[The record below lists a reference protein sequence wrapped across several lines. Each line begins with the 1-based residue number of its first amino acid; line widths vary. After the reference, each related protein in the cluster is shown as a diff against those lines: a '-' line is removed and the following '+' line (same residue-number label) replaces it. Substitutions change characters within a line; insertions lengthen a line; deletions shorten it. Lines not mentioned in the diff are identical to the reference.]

1 MKSNAAVRKRQFT
14 LIELLVVIAIIAI
27 LAGMLLPA
35 LNQAREKARGTT
47 CVGNLKQL
55 ALIKHMYADSNNGFL
70 PGPNN
75 GGAPFYSTWLS
86 ILFSTK
92 HISSRN
98 NKTEYLHH
106 DDAGVNK
113 MLDCPSTTTSDP
125 GWRYPQNVTSSDYS
139 INWYGSNNNGTNSGA
154 HCLKKVINP
163 SNWLMTMDAKGTN
176 ASGTKTPN
184 VISGIDQISS
194 IRHNQKF
201 NSAMGDASVRT
212 FQYSMMKNSYLQYYW
227 GK

>member
-1 MKSNAAVRKRQFT
+1 MKSKTAVRKKQFT

-35 LNQAREKARGTT
+35 LNQSREKARSST
-47 CVGNLKQL
+47 CIGNLKQL
-55 ALIKHMYADSNNGFL
+55 ATIKHMYADSNNGFL

-154 HCLKKVINP
+154 HCLKKVTNP
-163 SNWLMTMDAKGTN
+163 SNWLMTMDAKGKD
-176 ASGTKTPN
+176 ASGEKKPN
-184 VISGIDQISS
+184 VITGIDQISS

-212 FQYSMMKNSYLQYYW
+212 FQHSMMKNSYLQYYW

>member
-1 MKSNAAVRKRQFT
+1 MKNCQSKKRVFT

-35 LNQAREKARGTT
+35 LNNSREKARATN

-55 ALIKHMYADSNNGFL
+55 AMIKHMYADEYNGTL

-75 GGAPFYSTWLS
+75 GGASPYPTWLS
-86 ILFSTK
+86 VLYNTK
-92 HISSRN
+92 YITSRN
-98 NKTEYLHH
+98 NKPEYVHYN
-106 DDAGVNK
+106 DTGVNK

-125 GWRYPQNVTSSDYS
+125 GWRYSQNVTSSDYS

-154 HCLKKVINP
+154 HSLKKVINP
-163 SNWLMTMDAKGTN
+163 SNWLMTMDAKGKN
-176 ASGTKTPN
+176 DSGTPTPN
-184 VISGIDQISS
+184 VISATDQISS

>member
-1 MKSNAAVRKRQFT
+1 MKTKESLRKSQFT

-55 ALIKHMYADSNNGFL
+55 ALIKHMYADEYNGTL

-75 GGAPFYSTWLS
+75 GGAPKYPTWLS
-86 ILFSTK
+86 VLYNTK
-92 HISSRN
+92 YITSRN
-98 NKTEYLHH
+98 NKPEYVHYN
-106 DDAGVNK
+106 DAGVNK

-125 GWRYPQNVTSSDYS
+125 GWRYDQNVTSSDYS
-139 INWYGSNNNGTNSGA
+139 INWYGSNGVGTNSGA
-154 HCLKKVINP
+154 HSLKKVINP
-163 SNWLMTMDAKGTN
+163 SNWLMTMDAKGKN
-176 ASGTKTPN
+176 ASGTATPN
-184 VISGIDQISS
+184 VITGIDQISS

-212 FQYSMMKNSYLQYYW
+212 FQYSAMKTIYLQYYW